1 MRVHSCTQHI
11 YSLLARERKSWKKI
25 VLRVLHEE
33 EEKEKEKEKKKR
45 FPIKMFQTSI
55 NMRESQEEKTNETE

>member
-1 MRVHSCTQHI
+1 M
-11 YSLLARERKSWKKI
+11 KKKKK
-25 VLRVLHEE
+25 EKK
-33 EEKEKEKEKKKR
+33 EEKKKKR